1 MMMSEERCSNCNSNE
16 IVSDYSRGES
26 ICSNCG
32 VVLSKLIDTTPEWR
46 SFTAEEKSNR
56 SRTGAPISSLKSDYG
71 ISSQISFSNMDI
83 YGRKL
88 EPAVVAKMRRLR
100 WLNRRDSRSHIRNLR
115 IALRELR
122 RIVSQLELS
131 DEIAESAATN
141 YRKALKADLIRGR
154 SIESMVAAAIYI
166 ASRQY
171 NNPTTLKDIEKHIH
185 ADRKVIA
192 RCFRI
197 YVQELNMK
205 PTPLDPAVLLAKLCN
220 ELDLT
225 VATQNEALKILE
237 ESRSRRLDMGKNPLS
252 VAAAAIYIASIRT
265 GERRTQQQVA
275 KVAKTTPVT
284 LRNRFREI
292 VDSLDLANVIVKRGA
307 ASAPVYVRDPWKF

>member
-1 MMMSEERCSNCNSNE
+1 MSEERCPNCNSNE

-71 ISSQISFSNMDI
+71 ISSQISFSNIDI

-88 EPAVVAKMRRLR
+88 EPTVVAKMRRLR

-131 DEIAESAATN
+131 DEIAESAATT

-154 SIESMVAAAIYI
+154 SIESMVAAAVYI

-171 NNPTTLKDIEKHIH
+171 NNPTTLKDIEKHIN

-205 PTPLDPAVLLAKLCN
+205 PTPIDPAVLLAKLCN

-225 VATQNEALKILE
+225 TATQNEALKILE

-292 VDSLDLANVIVKRGA
+292 VDALDLANVIVKRGA

>member
-1 MMMSEERCSNCNSNE
+1 MVSEERCPNCNSNE

-26 ICSNCG
+26 ICSVCG

-46 SFTAEEKSNR
+46 SFTAEERSNR

-83 YGRKL
+83 YGKKL
-88 EPAVVAKMRRLR
+88 EPTVVAKMRRLR

-131 DEIAESAATN
+131 DEIAEAAATT

-154 SIESMVAAAIYI
+154 SIESMVAAAVYI

-171 NNPTTLKDIEKHIH
+171 NNPTTLKDIEKHIN

-205 PTPLDPAVLLAKLCN
+205 PTPIDPAVLLAKLCN

-225 VATQNEALKILE
+225 TATQNEALKILE